1 MHLWLF
7 FISIL
12 TVTGLAATGLKNIK
26 HPLCKYLLSESEW
39 PDPPLPSWPIPLQ
52 NAPNPKYITL

>member
-12 TVTGLAATGLKNIK
+12 TVTGLAAAGLKNIK

-52 NAPNPKYITL
+52 NAPNP